1 MRTSSSSLPRKRKR
15 KDLSPPDTVLLVDGW
30 RRSAGRADRHAPRFD
45 IVEISRR
52 TRRGVPREE
61 RRDGLASAYRKT
73 PNEDR
78 QAASAVPPLGER
90 ELRGRKEEG
99 NHAGEGRREGRRG
112 EARGRR
118 RRSAEDTAVRS
129 AVKRGIS
136 GSGVAGGILL
146 LALICARCFVAA
158 GEALAGTQKYCVR
171 TITTRYGVLRGVEAR
186 SSTAVET
193 YYGVPYATPPLG
205 ALRYMPPVTPTP
217 WRGTKFADTMPP
229 ACPQRPPEPDASLPR
244 QRRTYLERLAPMLGN
259 QSEDC
264 LYLNLYV
271 PKPSPHGKW
280 TTRWPR
286 SRSVVALSSLAERRK
301 PAWNGSKEF
310 IFSRGGFLPK
320 GNFAGVGET
329 CKIDFAMYIFVP
341 LPCTFLR
348 EKKSFRGEMGR
359 WRSPS
364 PK

>member
-30 RRSAGRADRHAPRFD
+30 RRSARRADRHAPRFD
-45 IVEISRR
+45 IVEISCR

-61 RRDGLASAYRKT
+61 RRDGLASVYPKIPRKAT
-73 PNEDR
+73 PKDR
-78 QAASAVPPLGER
+78 QAASGVPPVGER
-90 ELRGRKEEG
+90 GLRGRKEGG
-99 NHAGEGRREGRRG
+99 NHAGEER
-112 EARGRR
+112 EARGRP
-118 RRSAEDTAVRS
+118 SAEDTAVRN
-129 AVKRGIS
+129 AAKRIS
-136 GSGVAGGILL
+136 GGDLVGRILL
-146 LALICARCFVAA
+146 LVLICARCCLAA

-271 PKPSPHGKW
+271 PKPSPRGKW
-280 TTRWPR
+280 TTR
-286 SRSVVALSSLAERRK
+286 
-301 PAWNGSKEF
+301 
-310 IFSRGGFLPK
+310 
-320 GNFAGVGET
+320 
-329 CKIDFAMYIFVP
+329 
-341 LPCTFLR
+341 
-348 EKKSFRGEMGR
+348 
-359 WRSPS
+359 
-364 PK
+364 

>member
-15 KDLSPPDTVLLVDGW
+15 REDLSPPDTVLLVDGW
-30 RRSAGRADRHAPRFD
+30 RGSARRADRRASRFE
-45 IVEISRR
+45 IVETSYR
-52 TRRGVPREE
+52 TRREVPRE
-61 RRDGLASAYRKT
+61 RRDGLASAYRKIT
-73 PNEDR
+73 PKDKR
-78 QAASAVPPLGER
+78 QEASGVLFAAVGAER

-99 NHAGEGRREGRRG
+99 DHAEERRG
-112 EARGRR
+112 GTRG

-129 AVKRGIS
+129 AAKRIS
-136 GSGVAGGILL
+136 GRILL
-146 LALICARCFVAA
+146 LALICARCCLAA

-229 ACPQRPPEPDASLPR
+229 ACPQRSPEPDTSLPR
-244 QRRTYLERLAPMLGN
+244 QRRAYLERLAPMLAN

-280 TTRWPR
+280 TMHWPR

-301 PAWNGSKEF
+301 PAS
-310 IFSRGGFLPK
+310 S
-320 GNFAGVGET
+320 V
-329 CKIDFAMYIFVP
+329 
-341 LPCTFLR
+341 
-348 EKKSFRGEMGR
+348 
-359 WRSPS
+359 
-364 PK
+364 